1 MIVQFLEFKV
11 IKIYWVFLILIIIQ
25 IYDQTLF
32 YYSHRSYNQVNEYTV
47 PICKAFLIRR
57 VLHHGSWLMSSKN
70 TLVVELYS
78 H

>member
-32 YYSHRSYNQVNEYTV
+32 YYRSYNQVNEYTV